1 MKKTTQKISLVWLIA
16 ILCIP
21 TMHAFSQQYVANGNV
36 QVNTPYRK
44 QSKPYQKTLKKVL
57 EELKSRYQINFA
69 FKDKVV
75 AGKVVRKAPD
85 FDQNVDEMLSE
96 LLRPLGLKHELLQKK
111 YYVIY
116 PESAKPD
123 IPSLLPDTVG
133 LATEPDAI
141 DPVKEASVET
151 SVKTVAVQQ
160 NVTGT
165 VTGEDDGQPV
175 PGVNVVVK
183 GTSKGTVTDF
193 DGRYSIEVT
202 DDDATLVFSYLG
214 YRTQE
219 VPVNG
224 RSVIDLAMALDVSTL
239 DEVVVIG
246 YGTQQRKDITGSV
259 SSVKGEAI
267 KNLPVNDIA
276 GAIQG
281 RMAGVE
287 VIRNSSE
294 PGSGSNILIRG
305 VSSLRNKGPLY
316 IIDGVRQ
323 SDNNINIQDIESINV
338 LKDASAAS
346 IYGAAAAGGVIVIT
360 TKKGKLGK
368 PSINFNQR
376 YGLTHPILYDLLGRD
391 DYVRLKRNLD
401 PGYLQGENISELP
414 DTDWVDAL
422 YSVGTEQNYNL
433 SISGATEN
441 TNYFVSGLYNK
452 EDGVYLDTSSELY
465 GARLNSEFNLSPRIK
480 VGEQL
485 YVYQRNTNPES
496 DVQNPPFRSV
506 PIMSIFDETNPV
518 GGFGQAPPG
527 FGGANFV
534 GIERSTIAE
543 EKEFRLQGNVY
554 AEVDLPLNLTFRTT
568 LGYSK
573 TTRAD
578 SEFQLRYDFGPVARP
593 NNQLEK
599 EFVDNA
605 TILNNYTLTY
615 HQTFGK
621 HSLTLLAGYEQIR
634 NKNNSVRGIQTNQ
647 AIEPNFAFFPTT
659 ETEQFVDGGDKKGGG
674 FDVNGLLKSQF
685 GRLTYDY
692 ANRYLLQAS
701 IRRDANF
708 TKFGPGNQYGIFP
721 AVSAGWV
728 VSEEPFFESLKSTM
742 NQFKIR
748 GSYGVVGNDNIP
760 SYQFL
765 STFDLVNAQDFT
777 PNGERNL
784 GYSQTIIPNPDIK
797 WESIYQTTA
806 AIDMEFLKGKIYSTV
821 EWYNKT
827 TEDMLYGLPVPQ
839 SSGITKNLFLNI
851 GSVRN
856 QGFEFLLG
864 FQNQEKELGYDL
876 NFTAAFNENEV
887 LNLDD
892 INENPVN
899 GGGQPS
905 FGILSR
911 QSLTRTQV
919 GQPFGQFF
927 GLRAAGIY
935 QSDAEAAAGPQ
946 FEGETARAGD
956 LRFEDV
962 NGDGILSDDDQTFI
976 GNPNPKFVY
985 GFNFNFNWKGL
996 DLRMLFNGVAG
1007 VDLFNVAGTHASY
1020 LYQDGNTTDRV
1031 FQASFLGDNG
1041 LTGQPRLGYLETDGS
1056 GNVDFLND
1064 PNGNYTRA
1072 NSFLVEDGSYV
1083 KLKNLQLGYNLPSDV
1098 LAPLSIQQLRIFLM
1112 ANNLFTITDYSGLDP
1127 EIGGGVTSRGLDETD
1142 RYPQARYFSIGM
1154 DITF

>member
-1 MKKTTQKISLVWLIA
+1 MKKTITKIRLVWLLS
-16 ILCIP
+16 ILCFPSMDSI
-21 TMHAFSQQYVANGNV
+21 SQSYAVIGNV
-36 QVNTPYRK
+36 QINTIPIER
-44 QSKPYQKTLKKVL
+44 SKPYQKPLKEVL
-57 EELKSRYQINFA
+57 GELESQYQINFA
-69 FKDKVV
+69 FQDRAVTDKLVEEV
-75 AGKVVRKAPD
+75 PD
-85 FDQNVDEMLSE
+85 FDQDIDKVLTKI
-96 LLRPLGLKHELLQKK
+96 LRPLKLKYELLQKK

-116 PESAKPD
+116 PENEKPNS
-123 IPSLLPDTVG
+123 PSFLSDT
-133 LATEPDAI
+133 LSLDNEAETM
-141 DPVKEASVET
+141 DPVAEKSLEITE
-151 SVKTVAVQQ
+151 KTVVVQQ
-160 NVTGT
+160 IVTGV
-165 VTGEDDGQPV
+165 VTLDEDGQPV
-175 PGVNVVVK
+175 PGVNVLEK
-183 GTSKGTVTDF
+183 GTSNGTITDI
-193 DGRYSIEVT
+193 DGKYSINVSS
-202 DDDATLVFSYLG
+202 DAVLVFSFIGYLSEEIAVNN
-214 YRTQE
+214 RSSISISLIPDITQ
-219 VPVNG
+219 
-224 RSVIDLAMALDVSTL
+224 L

-246 YGTQQRKDITGSV
+246 YGTQKRKAITGSV

-323 SDNNINIQDIESINV
+323 SDNNINIQDIQSIDV

-360 TKKGKLGK
+360 TKKGKKGK
-368 PSINFNQR
+368 PSINFNTR
-376 YGLTHPILYDLLGRD
+376 YGSTHPIVYDLLGRD
-391 DYVRLKRNLD
+391 EYVRLKRYLD
-401 PGYLQGENISELP
+401 PGYLDGENISELP

-422 YSVGTEQNYNL
+422 YDVGTEQNYNL
-433 SISGATEN
+433 SISGATDN

-452 EDGVYLDTSSELY
+452 EKGVFLDTDSELF

-485 YVYQRNTNPES
+485 YVYQRNTNPET

-506 PIMSIFDETNPV
+506 PIMSIFDDTNPV
-518 GGFGQAPPG
+518 GGFGQSPPG

-543 EKEFRLQGNVY
+543 EKEFRLQGNAY

-578 SEFQLRYDFGPVARP
+578 SEFQMRYDFGPVARP

-599 EFVDNA
+599 EFVDNS

-615 HQTFGK
+615 DQMFGK

-634 NKNNSVRGIQTNQ
+634 DKRNSVRGIQTNQ

-659 ETEQFVDGGDKKGGG
+659 ETEQFASGG
-674 FDVNGLLKSQF
+674 FDENGLLKSQF

-728 VSEEPFFESLKSTM
+728 VSEEPFFESFKSTM

-765 STFDLVNAQDFT
+765 STYNLVAAQDFT
-777 PNGERNL
+777 PNGTRNL
-784 GYSQTIIPNPDIK
+784 GYSQTNIPNPDIK

-806 AIDMEFLKGKIYSTV
+806 AIDMEFLNGKLYATV

-827 TEDMLYGLPVPQ
+827 TEDMLYGLPVPL
-839 SSGITKNLFLNI
+839 SSGITSNLFLNI

-856 QGFEFLLG
+856 QGFELLLG
-864 FQNQEKELGYDL
+864 FQNQEKELGYDI

-887 LNLDD
+887 LNLDN

-919 GQPFGQFF
+919 GQPFGQFY
-927 GLRAAGIY
+927 GWRALGIY
-935 QSDAEAAAGPQ
+935 QSDAEAAEGPQ

-956 LRFEDV
+956 LRFKDV

-985 GFNFNFNWKGL
+985 GFNFNFNWKGF

-1020 LYQDGNTTDRV
+1020 LYQDGNTTDRI
-1031 FQASFLGDNG
+1031 FNASFLGDNG
-1041 LTGQPRLGYLETDGS
+1041 LTGQPRIGYVETDAS

-1072 NSFLVEDGSYV
+1072 NSFLVEDGSYL
-1083 KLKNLQLGYNLPSDV
+1083 KLKNIQLGYNLPNNA
-1098 LAPLSIQQLRIFLM
+1098 LTPLGIQQVRLFLM
-1112 ANNLFTITDYSGLDP
+1112 ANNVFTITDYSGLDP
-1127 EIGGGVTSRGLDETD
+1127 EIGGGVTSRGLDGSS

-1154 DITF
+1154 DITL